1 MFNREKEPSLKIAF
15 EFMFAFND
23 DEVYDVRSAQSIYSQ
38 GDPS

>member
-1 MFNREKEPSLKIAF
+1 MFNSEKKPSLEIVP

-23 DEVYDVRSAQSIYSQ
+23 DEVYDVPSAQTIYSQ